1 MALLHYPVL
10 NKRGEVVA
18 SAVTNLD
25 IHDIA
30 RAARTYNVKRY
41 YIVTPL
47 EDQGRLTRRIVSYW
61 TEGAGAAYN
70 PQRADALSLVTVQTD
85 LDAVREDIRRSGG
98 KDPLLVVTSAR
109 CREDAVGFAFVRQ
122 LLTENSLLLVFG
134 TAWGLDES
142 VLAGADFILD
152 AVQEKS
158 DYNHLSV
165 RSAVSIILD
174 RLIRSDIL

>member
-30 RAARTYNVKRY
+30 RAARTYGAKRY

-47 EDQGRLTRRIVSYW
+47 ADQARLTQRIVSYW
-61 TEGAGAAYN
+61 TEGAGAEYN
-70 PQRADALSLVTVQTD
+70 PQRAEALSLVTVEKD
-85 LDAVREDIRRSGG
+85 LDAVREDILRSGG
-98 KDPLLVVTSAR
+98 KAPLVVMTSAR
-109 CREDAVGFAFVRQ
+109 HRNDAAGFPFVRR
-122 LLTENSLLLVFG
+122 LLTKNSLLVAFG
-134 TAWGLDES
+134 TAWGLEEGF
-142 VLAGADFILD
+142 LAGADFILEP
-152 AVQEKS
+152 VQEKS